1 MNLAKRAA
9 TLLTSCVLTCYVLNI
24 SIAASQSAVTTKP
37 TPNHRG
43 PVKLTMRQ
51 GLIMNQ
57 VIATYALDTA
67 RDSLCRNQSEEF
79 KKGLRSLESWAL
91 QMFDSS
97 SKLQS
102 GILMGN
108 LVEYGAFRQCLKI
121 YKETENEPIRGKH
134 CSFRIIP
141 GEKILRTVMGF
152 RNVSHKR
159 FDKIRRT
166 VIEGVRLIWS
176 VCVPATCPAADILDH
191 FNRTIM
197 DLAHGLEITVTLTE
211 ENCMTVLTHPRWSSK
226 EYSFLILAGAIIF
239 AVLTCTVIDLANRD
253 PGRPH
258 QLVKIFSV
266 VSNGR
271 TLLSRG
277 SNQSELKCL
286 HGIRFISVCYVMF
299 GHRFMTGMLF
309 PSINSLDLID
319 WILNYT
325 STVIIGGTICVDSFL
340 FVSGMLVSYG
350 FFETVTKNKS
360 FNVALFYVHRYIRIT
375 LPLSVAVI
383 VYSSFIQHFGSG
395 PLWRE
400 TYLTMQLPCQHFWW
414 STLLHIQNYINPSF
428 LCIPQTW
435 YLTCEM
441 LYYFC
446 SPLVLYPLWRWPVYG
461 SVNLVFLYLLSVGI
475 NFYLAWENEY
485 LGGMPLTNQLFE
497 TRYFQKHYI
506 APHVRASPY
515 VIGLGFGYAIFKTK
529 GKKIEMGFGMK
540 FAAWIITIIFMF
552 SVVVGSHVF
561 QEENHDY
568 DRLESSM
575 YLSCSRSGWVLG
587 IAWIVWACVHGHGG
601 FVNDVL
607 SLHVFRVLGRC
618 GYGIFLFHM
627 CFQFLKDGSAK
638 MPAYFSNFHMLYDCF
653 ADLVIMI
660 VTGALFTLC
669 FEYPCLTIEAT
680 LLKKNRKKFYSNR
693 LAPIF

>member
-37 TPNHRG
+37 TPNHVILSPQNNATQLKNNRSMDKRG

-91 QMFDSS
+91 Q
-97 SKLQS
+97 
-102 GILMGN
+102 
-108 LVEYGAFRQCLKI
+108 
-121 YKETENEPIRGKH
+121 T
-134 CSFRIIP
+134 
-141 GEKILRTVMGF
+141 
-152 RNVSHKR
+152 
-159 FDKIRRT
+159 
-166 VIEGVRLIWS
+166 
-176 VCVPATCPAADILDH
+176 ADILDH
-191 FNRTIM
+191 FNKTIM

-239 AVLTCTVIDLANRD
+239 AVLTCTVIDLANQD

-360 FNVALFYVHRYIRIT
+360 FNVVLFYVHRYIRIT

-400 TYLTMQLPCQHFWW
+400 TYLAMQLPCQHFWW

-441 LYYFC
+441 LYYFF

-485 LGGMPLTNQLFE
+485 LGGMPLT
-497 TRYFQKHYI
+497 
-506 APHVRASPY
+506 
-515 VIGLGFGYAIFKTK
+515 
-529 GKKIEMGFGMK
+529 
-540 FAAWIITIIFMF
+540 
-552 SVVVGSHVF
+552 
-561 QEENHDY
+561 
-568 DRLESSM
+568 
-575 YLSCSRSGWVLG
+575 
-587 IAWIVWACVHGHGG
+587 
-601 FVNDVL
+601 
-607 SLHVFRVLGRC
+607 
-618 GYGIFLFHM
+618 
-627 CFQFLKDGSAK
+627 
-638 MPAYFSNFHMLYDCF
+638 
-653 ADLVIMI
+653 
-660 VTGALFTLC
+660 
-669 FEYPCLTIEAT
+669 
-680 LLKKNRKKFYSNR
+680 
-693 LAPIF
+693 